1 MRTNLDFSPLFRSSI
16 GFDHVFDLL
25 ENALRVPSIDNWPPY
40 DIEKTGEDHYRLT
53 MAVAGFSADNLE
65 ITKHPNLLVV
75 SASKGEQR
83 SGSEVLHRGI
93 ANRGFERRF
102 QLADHV
108 EVAAANVAD
117 GLLTIDLVREV
128 PEAMKPKRIEVRS
141 QASLA
146 GHEETRQLERK
157 QAA

>member
-1 MRTNLDFSPLFRSSI
+1 MRTNYDFSPLFRSSI

-25 ENALRVPSIDNWPPY
+25 QNAARVQSIDNWPPY
-40 DIEKTGEDHYRLT
+40 DIEKTGEDQYRLT
-53 MAVAGFSADNLE
+53 MAVAGFSADDLE

-75 SASKGEQR
+75 TARKGEKP
-83 SGSEVLHRGI
+83 GGTEVLHRGI

-102 QLADHV
+102 QLADHM

-117 GLLTIDLVREV
+117 GLLTIELVRQV
-128 PEAMKPKRIEVRS
+128 PDAMKPKQIPVQTLAASSTADEAPQIE
-141 QASLA
+141 Q
-146 GHEETRQLERK
+146 K

>member
-1 MRTNLDFSPLFRSSI
+1 MRTNYDFSPLFRSSI

-25 ENALRVPSIDNWPPY
+25 QNAARVQSIDNWPPY
-40 DIEKTGEDHYRLT
+40 DIEKTGEDQYRLT
-53 MAVAGFSADNLE
+53 MAVAGFSADDLE

-75 SASKGEQR
+75 TAHKAEKPG
-83 SGSEVLHRGI
+83 GTEVLHRGI

-102 QLADHV
+102 QLADYM

-117 GLLTIDLVREV
+117 GLLTIDLVRQV
-128 PEAMKPKRIEVRS
+128 PESMKPKHIPV
-141 QASLA
+141 QTAAASSA
-146 GHEETRQLERK
+146 AEKSPQVEQK

>member
-1 MRTNLDFSPLFRSSI
+1 MRTNYDFSPLFRSSI

-25 ENALRVPSIDNWPPY
+25 QNAARVQSIDNWPPY
-40 DIEKTGEDHYRLT
+40 DIEKTGEDQYRLT
-53 MAVAGFSADNLE
+53 MAVAGFSADDLN

-75 SASKGEQR
+75 TAHKAEK
-83 SGSEVLHRGI
+83 SGGAEVLHRGI

-102 QLADHV
+102 QLADYM

-117 GLLTIDLVREV
+117 GLLTIELVRQV
-128 PEAMKPKRIEVRS
+128 PDAMKPKQIPVQTLAASSTADEAPEIE
-141 QASLA
+141 Q
-146 GHEETRQLERK
+146 K